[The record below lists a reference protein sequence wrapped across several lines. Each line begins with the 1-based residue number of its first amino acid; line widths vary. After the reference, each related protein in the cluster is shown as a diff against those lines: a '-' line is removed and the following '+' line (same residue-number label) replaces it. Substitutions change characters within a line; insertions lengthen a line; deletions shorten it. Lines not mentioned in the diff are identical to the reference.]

1 MECLLQSINSP
12 QDLRRLKR
20 EQLPQLAHEIR
31 CLILE
36 VVERNGGHLASSL
49 GVVELTVALHYLYD
63 FSRDRLIWDVGHQAY
78 AHKILTGRR
87 ESFHTLRTVGGL
99 SGFPNRFESPYDPFI
114 TGHAGASISTAL
126 GLLMGMER
134 KRGLA
139 TPKPTDRPP
148 RVVAVIGDASIASGL
163 AFEALNH
170 AGDSRNRLM
179 VVLNDNRMAISDTVG
194 ALSKHLNR
202 LRTSPRY
209 AELKREVRRFI
220 DSVPA
225 LGPRMEKTVERMKD
239 LVRHAMVPGWLFEE
253 FGFRYFGPIDGHNM
267 GDLIDVLAGI
277 ENLNVDQPVLVH
289 VLTQK
294 GRGHDEACIDPCK
307 FHGLSPAVAAD
318 GKTSEETPVP
328 DKPSYTKVFSRV
340 IADLAWAKPEI
351 CAITAAMPDG
361 TGLAEFQK
369 SFPERIYDVGICE
382 QHAVGLA
389 GGLASAGLRPV
400 VAVYS
405 TFLQRAYD
413 QIFHDVCLQEV
424 PVIFAVDRAGLVGSD
439 GPTHHGV
446 FDVAYLRHLPGM
458 VLMAPA
464 DARELEAMF
473 RFAATLDGPCAVR
486 YPRAAV
492 PDADLSPDA
501 PIALGKS
508 VVAADGTDGT
518 LFAYGA
524 MVAVALEARTLLQAQ
539 GLTVKVIDA
548 RFAKPID
555 ADALAREL
563 EESPFV
569 LTLEEGVAAGGF
581 GSAALEAMS
590 ARGADVR
597 RLHVA
602 GIPDRFIEHG
612 PRTELLRRIGL
623 DPAGVARTAAQIHEE
638 PVRSHHP

>member
-1 MECLLQSINSP
+1 MDRLLDSINSP
-12 QDLRRLKR
+12 QDLRRLTR

-31 CLILE
+31 CLVLD
-36 VVERNGGHLASSL
+36 VVSHNGGHLASSL
-49 GVVELTVALHYLYD
+49 GVVELTVALHYLHD
-63 FSRDRLIWDVGHQAY
+63 FSRDRIVWDVGHQAY

-87 ESFHTLRTVGGL
+87 ENFHTLRTLGGL

-114 TGHAGASISTAL
+114 SGHAGASISTAL
-126 GLLMGMER
+126 GLLMAMDR
-134 KRGLA
+134 KRDLSGA
-139 TPKPTDRPP
+139 KPEVRPP
-148 RVVAVIGDASIASGL
+148 RVVAVIGDASIASGM

-170 AGDSRNRLM
+170 AGDSANRLM
-179 VVLNDNRMAISDTVG
+179 VVLNDNRMAIADTVG

-202 LRTSPRY
+202 IRTSTRY
-209 AELKREVRRFI
+209 NELKRDVRHFI

-225 LGPRMEKTVERMKD
+225 LGPRMEKAVERLKD
-239 LVRHAMVPGWLFEE
+239 LVRHSVVPGWLFEE
-253 FGFRYFGPIDGHNM
+253 FGFRYFGPVDGHNI
-267 GDLIDVLAGI
+267 GDLVDTFAGI
-277 ENLNVDQPVLVH
+277 ENLNINQPVLVH

-294 GRGHDEACIDPCK
+294 GRGYDEACLDPCK
-307 FHGLSPAVAAD
+307 FHGLSPAAAAD

-340 IADLAWAKPEI
+340 VADLAWAKPEL

-369 SFPERIYDVGICE
+369 SFPERLFDVGICE
-382 QHAVGLA
+382 QHAVALA
-389 GGLASAGLRPV
+389 GGLASGGLRPV

-405 TFLQRAYD
+405 TFLQRGYD

-424 PVIFAVDRAGLVGSD
+424 PVLFAVDRAGLVGSD

-446 FDVAYLRHLPGM
+446 FDIAYLRHLPGM
-458 VLMAPA
+458 TLMAPA
-464 DARELEAMF
+464 DAREMEAMF
-473 RFAATLDGPCAVR
+473 RFAAELDGPCAVR

-492 PDADLSPDA
+492 PDTDISPEA
-501 PIALGKS
+501 PIELGKS
-508 VVAADGTDGT
+508 AVAAEGTDGT

-524 MVAVALEARTLLQAQ
+524 MVVIALDARAILAKQ
-539 GLTVKVIDA
+539 GLAVKVIDA
-548 RFAKPID
+548 RFAKPVD
-555 ADALAREL
+555 ADTLAREL
-563 EESPFV
+563 DEAPFV
-569 LTLEEGVAAGGF
+569 LTIEEGAAAGGF

-612 PRTELLRRIGL
+612 PRGELLRRIGL
-623 DPAGVARTAAQIHEE
+623 DAEGIARHVLKLLDRAE
-638 PVRSHHP
+638 PVRRT